1 MRNITS
7 LVLLL
12 CFVAGNICAA
22 GSAEDA
28 EKTVREGLDEVLA
41 VCMRSQGG
49 RAMADKLQ
57 PVLEKRVCFESMTR
71 RAVGPGWREFTAE
84 QRSEA
89 VRLFTKLIIRNYS
102 NKFTPGEEPEA
113 KFLKPVSPAEGKI
126 EVPTTMFYKGGR
138 YSISY
143 RLEDRG
149 QWLVTD
155 ILAEGVSL
163 IANYRAQ
170 FDALF
175 KKGGVGAVLDSLRQ
189 SVAQ

>member
-1 MRNITS
+1 MRNLGP
-7 LVLLL
+7 LVSLL
-12 CFVAGNICAA
+12 CLVAGTLCAGA
-22 GSAEDA
+22 PEDA
-28 EKTVREGLDEVLA
+28 EKAVREGLDEVVA
-41 VCMRSQGG
+41 VCMQSQGG

-71 RAVGPGWREFTAE
+71 RAVGPGWREFTPE
-84 QRSEA
+84 QRNEA
-89 VRLFTKLIIRNYS
+89 TRLFTKLIIRNYS

-113 KFLKPVSPAEGKI
+113 KYMKPVSPAEGKI

-143 RLEDRG
+143 RLEDRSG

-175 KKGGVGAVLDSLRQ
+175 KKGGASDVLDSLKQ